1 MNMPTET
8 HEHLPGAELN
18 MSRMPGHWLLARM
31 GKRVLRPGGLHLT
44 RSMLETL
51 AIQPTDAIV
60 EFAPGLG
67 VTARF
72 ALQRHPASYIGV
84 ERDEA
89 AAGVVRN
96 HLTGPDQRCIVG
108 RAEDT
113 GLPAATATVMYG
125 EAMLTM
131 HTPGQKAAIIR
142 EAYRVLQPGG
152 RYGIHELCLVPDTL
166 DATTKEAILQQL
178 SQAIHVGARPLTSSE
193 WRALLEAEGF
203 QVQTARTAPMHLLEP
218 QRLVQDE
225 GLGRALK
232 FTWNVLHTPVARQR
246 VLAMRRVFRHYR
258 MHLAAIVLVGV
269 KLE

>member
-1 MNMPTET
+1 MKMPTKT

-72 ALQRHPASYIGV
+72 ALQRYPASYIGV

-89 AAGVVRN
+89 AAGIVRH
-96 HLTGPDQRCIVG
+96 HLTGPHQRCIVG

-113 GLPAATATVMYG
+113 GLPAAAATVMYG

-131 HTPGQKAAIIR
+131 PG
-142 EAYRVLQPGG
+142 
-152 RYGIHELCLVPDTL
+152 
-166 DATTKEAILQQL
+166 
-178 SQAIHVGARPLTSSE
+178 LTQCAFK
-193 WRALLEAEGF
+193 RALCS
-203 QVQTARTAPMHLLEP
+203 R
-218 QRLVQDE
+218 
-225 GLGRALK
+225 
-232 FTWNVLHTPVARQR
+232 
-246 VLAMRRVFRHYR
+246 
-258 MHLAAIVLVGV
+258 
-269 KLE
+269 